1 MIIYRQDTCIN
12 CTGYE
17 TNEGEVDATNEGRG
31 RQISTVEVEKR

>member
-1 MIIYRQDTCIN
+1 MIIYRQDTCI

-17 TNEGEVDATNEGRG
+17 TDEGEVDATNEGRG